1 MLELVREH
9 PRYGYRRIWE
19 LLRREGWGVNRKLV
33 HRLWRQQGLKV
44 PQKQRKK
51 RHLGHGANGC
61 ARRRA
66 EHKDHVWAWDFIH
79 DRTCD
84 GRPLKW
90 LTVVDEYTRE
100 CLALKVGRGMTAE
113 DVIDVLAELSVA
125 GRVPKH
131 IRSDNGPEFI
141 AAAIRR
147 WLTNAQVE
155 TLYIEPGS
163 PWENGYAES
172 FHSRLRDELLARE
185 EFANLAEAR
194 AYGARYRMEYN
205 HRRPHSA
212 LGYQTCGG
220 VCRRDQR
227 LEGVGARRL
236 RTFAT
241 LSPQPHSR
249 IPQIHPLAVS

>member
-1 MLELVREH
+1 
-9 PRYGYRRIWE
+9 
-19 LLRREGWGVNRKLV
+19 
-33 HRLWRQQGLKV
+33 
-44 PQKQRKK
+44 
-51 RHLGHGANGC
+51 
-61 ARRRA
+61 
-66 EHKDHVWAWDFIH
+66 
-79 DRTCD
+79 
-84 GRPLKW
+84 
-90 LTVVDEYTRE
+90 
-100 CLALKVGRGMTAE
+100 
-113 DVIDVLAELSVA
+113 
-125 GRVPKH
+125 VPKH